1 VKAWAYS
8 GKLETGRGVEG
19 LMVILD
25 ALHTEEGAIPGSWL
39 INNMLVNDVL
49 SAAL

>member
-1 VKAWAYS
+1 MKAWAYS

-19 LMVILD
+19 LVILD